1 MACRKKQHPT
11 SYCVYMMIYH
21 LISTLFSFRNPLM
34 PRKEIIDRFSR
45 ELESTYRQRTGKSK
59 EIIRDAS
66 RYVPDGDM
74 RISVWMEPYPTV
86 MKRGDGCRLY
96 DVDGNEYLD
105 YSNNWTSMVLGNN
118 HPRVVEAI
126 TRQAAQ
132 GSAMAA
138 PFEQVYD
145 WAGMI
150 CERIPAMERV
160 RFCTSGTEACMFAI
174 RGARAFTGKDKIL
187 KMEGNYHGSYDIME
201 MQVGWRKLPPGL
213 PKSAEQDVLTTPF
226 NDKESAEKLIR
237 ENRDELAAVIVEGVM
252 GAAGMIPPEADYLK
266 FLKKTASENGVLLI
280 VDEVISFRLSTGG
293 AQMIYDVDPDLT
305 ALGKTIGGGIPV
317 GAFGGREEV
326 MAVFSPKHKRP
337 AHHAGTFVATPLGVA
352 AGIVSLQEMNQ
363 ESLERINSMGESMAD
378 ELRKM
383 LQNLGIKAQVKG
395 YGSLQQIHFT
405 PEPVSTASTAFLT
418 QDRDILRLFNMAM
431 MNQGLFIGNRGF
443 FALSTVMQDSDCQ
456 RALEATECALAEL
469 KPVIEEA
476 APQLAA

>member
-1 MACRKKQHPT
+1 M
-11 SYCVYMMIYH
+11 S
-21 LISTLFSFRNPLM
+21 
-34 PRKEIIDRFSR
+34 RKEIIDRFSR
-45 ELESTYRQRTGKSK
+45 ELESTYRQRTGKSE

-150 CERIPAMERV
+150 CERISAMERV

-317 GAFGGREEV
+317 
-326 MAVFSPKHKRP
+326 
-337 AHHAGTFVATPLGVA
+337 A

-378 ELRKM
+378 EFRKM

-456 RALEATECALAEL
+456 RALEATECALGEL
-469 KPVIEEA
+469 KLV
-476 APQLAA
+476 